1 MTRTRVRARLAAAW
15 AALWAAD
22 PKPAPLASLALRD
35 CGPSGP
41 GRPVRDHLPPYLST
55 AARQVCLTR
64 LNHGEDLYGAPLAV
78 GWDRALIEL
87 IQELADA
94 IVYAV
99 AAGMP
104 EGLIRDLCACLDT
117 ALRHA
122 HNPTPRADP

>member
-1 MTRTRVRARLAAAW
+1 MTLARLRARLAAAW
-15 AALWAAD
+15 SALWAAD
-22 PKPAPLASLALRD
+22 PRPLASLALRD

-64 LNHGEDLYGAPLAV
+64 LAHGEALYGAPLAV

-104 EGLIRDLCACLDT
+104 EGLIRDLCASLDT
-117 ALRHA
+117 AIRYA
-122 HNPTPRADP
+122 HGEVPR